1 MTEKEI
7 LNEITSGCVGAEALA
22 FVRSKFKHIESEDN
36 GNRVWTSIYPNGC
49 DEKYGRTMVCLD
61 TREYRSTDF
70 TEFYAGPGVF
80 DYTKASG
87 SWCRHRNH
95 PKLQQYVIPR
105 PGERF
110 DFRQFPIELGIVD

>member
-7 LNEITSGCVGAEALA
+7 FNELTMNGVGAEALA
-22 FVRSKFKHIESEDN
+22 FIRSNFKHIDSEDKQ
-36 GNRVWTSIYPNGC
+36 GRIWTSVHASGC

-80 DYTKASG
+80 DYTTASG

-105 PGERF
+105 PGERL
-110 DFRQFPIELGIVD
+110 DFKQYPITLGVVD